1 MVECSGIGAIISK
14 RQKVEWSP
22 VCGNSHTTF
31 TPHNSFVIFACIT
44 KRYRAKVSNVQG
56 NSVQLSEDTMYSY
69 NIVQW
74 SDKCNVEALGYNKY
88 CNAHFSIVCSCTIST
103 AVYIAI
109 TNACTACY
117 KCTELK

>member
-44 KRYRAKVSNVQG
+44 KRYRAKVSIVQG
-56 NSVQLSEDTMYSY
+56 NSVQLSGDTMYSY

-74 SDKCNVEALGYNKY
+74 SDKCNVKALGYNSTMCNVSVLHCVHTTVY
-88 CNAHFSIVCSCTIST
+88 CGQSST
-103 AVYIAI
+103 GDNHSVQSSQ
-109 TNACTACY
+109 
-117 KCTELK
+117 